1 MLIEAGTHLTVIR
14 DRMGHSTIT
23 ITSDTYGHLYP
34 AEDDRTRQAI
44 DAAFATCRDSR
55 DTATASTAKR

>member
-1 MLIEAGTHLTVIR
+1 
-14 DRMGHSTIT
+14 MGHSTIT

-44 DAAFATCRDSR
+44 DAAFATCQNPHDA
-55 DTATASTAKR
+55 ATASTTKR